1 MKRVHLSVLTILL
14 LALACT
20 QAATFCEQELF
31 FLVKPAGP
39 TDCYWIGES
48 VGGEC
53 SFDQIVQVFV
63 RSDGA
68 EASVISLKRETDWR
82 DVREFVS
89 SIEAERF
96 LTLQNDEGVF
106 ALDDPAIAVL
116 APASN
121 PELLEA
127 FSQLES
133 SGGSCEG
140 WNNSQGGGG
149 IVQPRFAGCTPTL
162 AYYYPKGLYIDYQI
176 AAVHY
181 FAASRSMLIIT
192 EQPRRAV
199 GLDTMHGFMIFRLD

>member
-1 MKRVHLSVLTILL
+1 MKRVHLSVLTIFLL
-14 LALACT
+14 VLACT

-53 SFDQIVQVFV
+53 GFDQIVGVFV

-82 DVREFVS
+82 DVRAFVS
-89 SIEAERF
+89 GIEAEQF

-106 ALDDPAIAVL
+106 SHADPAIVVS

-121 PELLEA
+121 PELLDA

-133 SGGSCEG
+133 SGGSCED
-140 WNNSQGGGG
+140 WNNSRGADGL
-149 IVQPRFAGCTPTL
+149 VQPGFEGCTPTL
-162 AYYYPKGLYIDYQI
+162 VYYYPKGLYIDYRI

-199 GLDTMHGFMIFRLD
+199 GLDTMHGFMIFRVD